1 MNLVNLIRA
10 GVRKTDKADEY
21 SEGDVFP
28 SSAPFIS
35 GDSFRALS
43 THVYEN
49 DVVSGTVEAAHPIIF
64 CKPSSTEGFKFLST
78 IEAFLTSRGIVAPTI
93 VFHNGDSQVSPSVL
107 EALSKIGF
115 RIFSVNAIDDATAK
129 PIPIGLENLRLGKNG
144 KLKYFS
150 ARLGERNREIER
162 DNLVLSNFHV
172 DTNFRLRSGVANL
185 MSRSRHGHQSTFL
198 KTGEY
203 FSIVFRSKFVISP
216 PGNGSDCHRTWESI
230 YLGAIPV
237 VLRQHFPESFS
248 GVLPVL
254 AVDKYEDFLDLTDAE
269 LHETFYELKKRPI
282 DLALMSH
289 WYRTIAFPDID

>member
-1 MNLVNLIRA
+1 MNLVNLIRG
-10 GVRKTDKADEY
+10 GVRNTDKADEY
-21 SEGDVFP
+21 SEVDVFP

-49 DVVSGTVEAAHPIIF
+49 DVVSRTGEVSNPIIF
-64 CKPSSTEGFKFLST
+64 CKPSSAEGLKFLST
-78 IEAFLTSRGIVAPTI
+78 IEAFLASGGIVAPTI

-107 EALSKIGF
+107 EALSNLGF
-115 RIFSVNAIDDATAK
+115 RIFSVNAIGDSVAK

-150 ARLGERNREIER
+150 TRLGERNLEIKR

-172 DTNFRLRSGVANL
+172 ETNFGLRSGIANL

-203 FSIVFRSKFVISP
+203 FLTVFRSKFVISP

-230 YLGAIPV
+230 YLGAVPV

-248 GVLPVL
+248 RVLPVL

-269 LHETFYELKKRPI
+269 LHENFCELKKRPI

-289 WYRTIAFPDID
+289 WYRTIAFPDVD